1 MINDKKIII
10 FPGAF
15 QFVKNYGDYEGVD
28 IWLKNKSEQYIPDAD
43 YCIAHSLGANFIF
56 ARSNIKKKKIIL
68 INPLIKKRNVFNLF
82 LRWIAFYFS
91 EGIEK
96 KKIVPINN
104 WIFALRRIFRLRKV
118 DILDAVIKIPKRDV
132 AIIRGKK
139 DCFFC
144 DRKSVKIIKKNDL
157 TLIEVEAGHDW
168 NEKIA
173 EAVDNILENK

>member
-1 MINDKKIII
+1 MLNDKKIII

-15 QFVKNYGDYEGVD
+15 QSVKNYGDYEGVD
-28 IWLKNKSEQYIPDAD
+28 IWLKNKSKQDIPNAD

-56 ARSNIKKKKIIL
+56 AQSNIQKKKIIL
-68 INPLIKKRNVFNLF
+68 INPLIKRRNVFNLF
-82 LRWIAFYFS
+82 LRWIVFYFS

-96 KKIVPINN
+96 KKIVPVNN
-104 WIFALRRIFRLRKV
+104 WIFALGRIFRLRKTNV
-118 DILDAVIKIPKRDV
+118 LDAVIKMPKEDV
-132 AIIRGKK
+132 VIIRGRK

-144 DRKSVKIIKKNDL
+144 DKESAKIIKKNDL

-173 EAVDNILENK
+173 EAVDNILKSK